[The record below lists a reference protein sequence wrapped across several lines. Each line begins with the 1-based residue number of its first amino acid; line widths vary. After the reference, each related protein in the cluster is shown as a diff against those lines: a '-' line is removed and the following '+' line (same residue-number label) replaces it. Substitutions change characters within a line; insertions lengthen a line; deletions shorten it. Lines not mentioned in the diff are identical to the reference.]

1 MSLNDELKRLFGQEA
16 TERAAAL
23 APTKIN
29 ALAVQDAAGALS
41 LLEGHPDKQI
51 AYVRSMHP
59 DTAAALCRWIGD
71 PTVWV
76 AVAGITRH

>member
-41 LLEGHPDKQI
+41 LLEGQPDKQM

-71 PTVWV
+71 PTVWA